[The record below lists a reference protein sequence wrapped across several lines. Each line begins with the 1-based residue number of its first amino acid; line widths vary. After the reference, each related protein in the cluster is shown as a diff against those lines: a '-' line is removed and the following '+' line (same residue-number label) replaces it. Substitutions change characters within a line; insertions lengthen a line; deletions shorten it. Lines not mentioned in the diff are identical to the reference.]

1 VPPVVNA
8 PVTSQPAVPVEVKS
22 DTKGTKGADTL
33 TGGFSDDALF
43 GHKGDDSLY
52 GMDGNDKLD
61 GGKGNDKLWG
71 GRGSDSLSGGK
82 GNDALVGGEGADTL
96 SGGKGNDTL
105 DGGEGADT
113 LTGGKGKDTFKF
125 GDKDTVTDFKS
136 GTDLIDLRGFGVTAS
151 NFEQK
156 ATIIKDGSSIRLNV
170 GDASMTISGSKSI
183 EMKDFLFGAENDTS
197 SLLGEVL
204 AIVSRTDASRG
215 ELIENLGSDAPKSDY
230 NTNFVSE
237 DYSGISVD
245 LFTPFEQDFI
255 IPMI

>member
-1 VPPVVNA
+1 
-8 PVTSQPAVPVEVKS
+8 
-22 DTKGTKGADTL
+22 
-33 TGGFSDDALF
+33 
-43 GHKGDDSLY
+43 
-52 GMDGNDKLD
+52 
-61 GGKGNDKLWG
+61 
-71 GRGSDSLSGGK
+71 
-82 GNDALVGGEGADTL
+82 
-96 SGGKGNDTL
+96 
-105 DGGEGADT
+105 
-113 LTGGKGKDTFKF
+113 
-125 GDKDTVTDFKS
+125 
-136 GTDLIDLRGFGVTAS
+136 LIDLRGFGVTAS

-183 EMKDFLFGAENDTS
+183 EMKDFVFGAENDTS

-215 ELIENLGSDAPKSDY
+215 ELIENLGSDASKSDY
-230 NTNFVSE
+230 NSNFVSE